1 MMITKAEAIKSLH
14 PTAEFIY
21 RHNAVNEP
29 EITWI
34 STDIT
39 QPSDDEIAAEVAKLE
54 AEHAATQYQ
63 RNRAAEYPRIEALV
77 VALWESVVEERL
89 APAIELQAKR
99 QAIKDKYP
107 KE

>member
-1 MMITKAEAIKSLH
+1 MITLKQAIRSLH
-14 PTAEFIY
+14 PSAQFLVFDNKRIE
-21 RHNAVNEP
+21 
-29 EITWI
+29 WL
-34 STDIT
+34 SSDIP

>member
-1 MMITKAEAIKSLH
+1 MIFDKPKKVDAILSLH
-14 PTAEFIY
+14 PEAEFVLDKD
-21 RHNAVNEP
+21 HLM
-29 EITWI
+29 WH
-34 STDIT
+34 STNIP
-39 QPSDDEIAAEVAKLE
+39 QPSDNVIAEELARLTAIYDLE
-54 AEHAATQYQ
+54 TYA
-63 RNRAAEYPRIEALV
+63 RNRKNEYPNVEELV